1 MLSAQE
7 GRRRAA
13 HHRLRG
19 RESLLGGRTRVGEE
33 PSFRCWSEAGLG
45 VRVFNSKPEGWKEAP
60 GQDRGEQFMHQ
71 LFIHL

>member
-1 MLSAQE
+1 M
-7 GRRRAA
+7 
-13 HHRLRG
+13 
-19 RESLLGGRTRVGEE
+19 GEE